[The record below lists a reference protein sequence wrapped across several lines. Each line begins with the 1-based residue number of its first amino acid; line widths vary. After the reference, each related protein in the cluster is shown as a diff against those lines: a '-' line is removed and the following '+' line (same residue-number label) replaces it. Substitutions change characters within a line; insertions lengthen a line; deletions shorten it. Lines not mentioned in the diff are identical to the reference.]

1 MSTTVTPY
9 CSVCHSAGKSKA
21 EYTSHYLRASKAPN
35 AKTTCPYLL
44 AITCGY
50 CKGPGHTPKYCPVAM
65 EKNKAQAQ
73 QVQAQAQQQVQVQAQ
88 AQQQTQVKAQA
99 KQQTKAQAKQ
109 QTKAQAPVQTRK
121 NGFAILES
129 LMEEEEATA
138 ERLEIEKIE
147 TAQKVI
153 AHQQAFP
160 TIGKAKTVA
169 QAPGVSW
176 AALAAK
182 PKTQAPKAQAP
193 QAQAQ
198 SPKAQTQAQQTQ
210 AQQTQAQAQ
219 APKAQTQVVDAPYD
233 DENPEMLKHCRKTVA
248 VLFQE
253 KAKEQE
259 ESENTHSGCGF
270 SWADAEY

>member
-65 EKNKAQAQ
+65 EKNKAHAQ
-73 QVQAQAQQQVQVQAQ
+73 
-88 AQQQTQVKAQA
+88 QVKAQA
-99 KQQTKAQAKQ
+99 QAQAPVQ
-109 QTKAQAPVQTRK
+109 AKAQAPVQAKAQK
-121 NGFAILES
+121 NGFSILET

-138 ERLEIEKIE
+138 ERLANEKIE
-147 TAQKVI
+147 AAQKVI

-160 TIGKAKTVA
+160 TMGKAKTVA
-169 QAPGVSW
+169 GPAQVGVSW

-182 PKTQAPKAQAP
+182 PKAQAQQAQAPKAQAP
-193 QAQAQ
+193 KAQAQA
-198 SPKAQTQAQQTQ
+198 PAK
-210 AQQTQAQAQ
+210 QAQ
-219 APKAQTQVVDAPYD
+219 APKAQAPAPAKVVDAPYD
-233 DENPEMLKHCRKTVA
+233 DEDPEMVKHFRKTVA

-259 ESENTHSGCGF
+259 DVEAEYENTHSTYSCGY
-270 SWADAEY
+270 SWADE